1 MQRVRTPIRRKLIFA
16 TLTPL
21 CVAILLCWLIGSL
34 LITDRIYRQAQ
45 QKVIGDLNLARKV
58 YQDEINHLSSIVRV
72 AGLMPSMMDHLTSR
86 RPSLPKKALQQLLH
100 EEQLSF
106 LNVIDSRG
114 VVQYRSAHP
123 TRYGDRLDG
132 DPLVARALKGD
143 LSGGAQI
150 YSRERLTTENPELA
164 EKALTAIK
172 PTPRAR
178 AVSNESEQRG
188 LMLVAVAPLLMPDGR
203 VAGVLQAGFML
214 NGDSRVVDTITRIV
228 FEREGGGA
236 ATVFLGDVR
245 IATNVRD
252 PAGGRATGTLMS
264 VEVARDVLSQGKLWS
279 DRAFVL
285 SNWYISAYEPIRD
298 PSGSV
303 IGALYVG
310 MPEQPLLDLRKNLNL
325 IFAGVLLFVALIG
338 ITLSTW
344 IGSRLAQPVRAL
356 AEAARRLASGE
367 LVGPILVR
375 SDDEIGL
382 LADEFNTMT
391 REVSTLNQTLE
402 QKVLKR
408 TRQLEEK
415 SQQLLDAQKELAK
428 SERLAG
434 LGLLAAGVAHEINNP
449 LAVIRGNAELLQI
462 SIPKESE
469 DREEVDA
476 IVEEAIRIGRI
487 VKNLGAFS
495 RGGMQRVSHFSLG
508 GLLDGILDQIGHQI
522 SLKRYRIAR
531 SYWGKD
537 VTMEGDEDQLRQVFT
552 NLIVNGL
559 QAMPEGGELVVDAL
573 PDGRDGWICVTVC
586 DHGIGIRAE
595 DMGRLF
601 TPFFSTKQQGTGL
614 GLAVSYGIVSDHGG
628 EIKVNSSVGSGAAFT
643 VLLPINQIMRVSGT
657 TTDSHPESQTGNFDK
672 LI

>member
-1 MQRVRTPIRRKLIFA
+1 MKRVRTSIRRKLIFA

-21 CVAILLCWLIGSL
+21 CVALLLCWLIGSL

-45 QKVIGDLNLARKV
+45 LKVIGDLNLARKV
-58 YQDEINHLSSIVRV
+58 YQDEINHLASIVRV
-72 AGLMPSMMDHLTSR
+72 AGLMPSMTDHLTSSR
-86 RPSLPKKALQQLLH
+86 LSLPEKALQQLLH

-106 LNVIDSRG
+106 LNVIDNHG
-114 VVQYRSAHP
+114 VVHYRSANPASH
-123 TRYGDRLDG
+123 GDRLDS
-132 DPLVARALKGD
+132 DPLVARALKGE
-143 LSGGAQI
+143 LNGGAQI
-150 YSRERLTTENPELA
+150 YSRERLATENPNLA

-178 AVSNESEQRG
+178 AVSNESERRG
-188 LMLVAVAPLLMPDGR
+188 LMLVAVAPLLTPDGR
-203 VAGVLQAGFML
+203 VAGALQAGFML

-228 FEREGGGA
+228 FDREGGGA

-252 PAGGRATGTLMS
+252 PAGDRATGTLMS
-264 VEVARDVLSQGKLWS
+264 LEVVRDVLSQGKLWS

-344 IGSRLAQPVRAL
+344 IGSRLAKPVRAL
-356 AEAARRLASGE
+356 ADAARRMASGE

-391 REVSTLNQTLE
+391 REVITLNQTLE
-402 QKVLKR
+402 QKVAER
-408 TRQLEEK
+408 TGQLEEK
-415 SQQLLDAQKELAK
+415 SQQLLDAQKELAQ

-434 LGLLAAGVAHEINNP
+434 LGVLAAGVAHEINNP
-449 LAVIRGNAELLQI
+449 LAVIRGNAELLQL
-462 SIPKESE
+462 SIPNNSE

-487 VKNLGAFS
+487 VNNLRVFS
-495 RGGMQRVSHFSLG
+495 RSGMQRVTHFSLG
-508 GLLDGILDQIGHQI
+508 ALLDGILDQVGHQI
-522 SLKRYRIAR
+522 SLERYRVAR
-531 SYWGKD
+531 NYWGRD
-537 VTMEGDEDQLRQVFT
+537 VMMEGDEDQLRQVFT

-559 QAMPEGGELVVDAL
+559 QAMPEGGEMVVDVERA
-573 PDGRDGWICVTVC
+573 DTGGKVCVTVC
-586 DHGIGIRAE
+586 DHGSGILAE
-595 DMGRLF
+595 NMGRLF
-601 TPFFSTKQQGTGL
+601 TPFFSTKPQGTGL

-628 EIKVNSSVGSGAAFT
+628 EIKVDSSAGKGATFS
-643 VLLPINQIMRVSGT
+643 VLLPISQSMGT
-657 TTDSHPESQTGNFDK
+657 SDATINSH
-672 LI
+672 I

>member
-21 CVAILLCWLIGSL
+21 CVAILLGWLIGSL

-58 YQDEINHLSSIVRV
+58 YQDEINHLASIVRV
-72 AGLMPSMMDHLTSR
+72 AGLMPSMTDHLTSSR
-86 RPSLPKKALQQLLH
+86 LISSRHSQSEKALQLLLH
-100 EEQLSF
+100 EEHLSF
-106 LNVIDSRG
+106 LNVIDNRG
-114 VVQYRSAHP
+114 IVHYRTANPGRH
-123 TRYGDRLDG
+123 GDRLDG
-132 DPLVARALKGD
+132 DPLVARALKGE
-143 LSGGAQI
+143 LLGGAQV
-150 YSRERLTTENPELA
+150 YSHERLATESPELA

-172 PTPRAR
+172 PTLRAR

-188 LMLVAVAPLLMPDGR
+188 LVLVAVAPLLAPDGR
-203 VAGVLQAGFML
+203 VVGALQAGLLL

-252 PAGGRATGTLMS
+252 PAGDRATGTLMS
-264 VEVARDVLSQGKLWS
+264 EEVARDVLSRGKLWS

-298 PSGSV
+298 PSGGV

-310 MPEQPLLDLRKNLNL
+310 MPEQPLLDMRKNLNL
-325 IFAGVLLFVALIG
+325 IFAGVLLFVTLIG

-356 AEAARRLASGE
+356 ADAARRMASGE
-367 LVGPILVR
+367 LVGPILVK

-382 LADEFNTMT
+382 LADEFNAMT

-402 QKVLKR
+402 QKVVKR

-415 SQQLLDAQKELAK
+415 SQQLLDAQKELAR

-434 LGLLAAGVAHEINNP
+434 IGLLAAGVAHEINNP

-462 SIPKESE
+462 AIPKESE

-495 RGGMQRVSHFSLG
+495 RGGMQRLSHFSLG
-508 GLLDGILDQIGHQI
+508 GLLDGILDQVGHQI
-522 SLKRYRIAR
+522 SLERYRVAR
-531 SYWGKD
+531 NYWGRD
-537 VTMEGDEDQLRQVFT
+537 VMMEGDEDQLRQVFT
-552 NLIVNGL
+552 NLILNGL
-559 QAMPEGGELVVDAL
+559 QAMPEGGELVVDAD
-573 PDGRDGWICVTVC
+573 PVETEGKVRVTVC
-586 DHGIGIRAE
+586 DQGSGIREE
-595 DMGRLF
+595 DLGRLF
-601 TPFFSTKQQGTGL
+601 TPFFSTKPQGTGL

-628 EIKVNSSVGSGAAFT
+628 EISVSSSVGNGAVFS
-643 VLLPINQIMRVSGT
+643 VLLPISQNMK
-657 TTDSHPESQTGNFDK
+657 DSVAQVTPAP
-672 LI
+672 